1 MVPIKVS
8 QIRCLQ
14 WQIALKEFNMQMLFR
29 FIPAAIYIAA
39 LFAIALSMLIV
50 RSPHVGGPLV
60 LHCQYE
66 KYSDCRLVR

>member
-1 MVPIKVS
+1 
-8 QIRCLQ
+8 
-14 WQIALKEFNMQMLFR
+14 MQMLFR